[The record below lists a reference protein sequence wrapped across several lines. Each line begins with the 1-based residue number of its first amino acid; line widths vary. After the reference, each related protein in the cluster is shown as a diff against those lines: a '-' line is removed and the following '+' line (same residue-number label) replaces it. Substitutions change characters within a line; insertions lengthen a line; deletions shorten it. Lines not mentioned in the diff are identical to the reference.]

1 MCRSGSI
8 SIHRYVRRAGLQFDP
23 LFHRCCTSAGA
34 GVSLPQQQQRQQQQQ
49 HRLPNSVAFMLPPVK
64 LTVCPEKSS
73 RCVIM
78 VLICFVLL
86 VFVIRLVLLVF
97 VIHLVLHV

>member
-8 SIHRYVRRAGLQFDP
+8 SIHRSYRRAGLQFDP
-23 LFHRCCTSAGA
+23 IFHRCCTSAGA
-34 GVSLPQQQQRQQQQQ
+34 GVSHPQQQRQQQQQ
-49 HRLPNSVAFMLPPVK
+49 HRLPNSVAFMLQPVK
-64 LTVCPEKSS
+64 LTVCSEKSS

-86 VFVIRLVLLVF
+86 VFVIRLVLF
-97 VIHLVLHV
+97 VIFIHLVLHV